1 MHDPTDHLRCYFV
14 YFPWYI
20 SSYLHCW
27 TEIVICIIQEELITY
42 LSWLH
47 SSWLPFMILRISWK
61 YQYECCI
68 WNVSVPWSRKS
79 RQVFRG
85 ELSSKVL
92 SCLLLDLPVCGDHV
106 PIGILRSWL
115 CRREQPSACSCS
127 FEQRTKNIIKIKKN
141 IQFNTQVKLIKYEPV
156 L

>member
-1 MHDPTDHLRCYFV
+1 MHDPTDHFRCNFM

-20 SSYLHCW
+20 SSYVYCW
-27 TEIVICIIQEELITY
+27 TEIIICNLQEEQITY
-42 LSWLH
+42 WSLLH
-47 SSWLPFMILRISWK
+47 SSWLSFMIQRISWK
-61 YQYECCI
+61 YQYKCCV
-68 WNVSVPWSRKS
+68 WNVSVPWSRIS

-115 CRREQPSACSCS
+115 CRREQPSASSCS
-127 FEQRTKNIIKIKKN
+127 FEQRTKRYHQDKKRTYN
-141 IQFNTQVKLIKYEPV
+141 SAHMWN
-156 L
+156 